1 MEVGLPLQ
9 DTLEGKPYHLG
20 QEILDP
26 EVGIQ
31 HCREG
36 MPYHPGEDSPL
47 GLGLVQDKACSLDQI
62 VAAVACSL
70 AQTVAAVA
78 VGIVVAVADC
88 IDLVAGCMLVRQVR
102 LVVVPLFHL
111 QQTKINRI

>member
-9 DTLEGKPYHLG
+9 GTLEGKPYHLG

-31 HCREG
+31 HCTEG

-47 GLGLVQDKACSLDQI
+47 GLVLVQDKACSLDQI

-70 AQTVAAVA
+70 DQTVAAA

>member
-47 GLGLVQDKACSLDQI
+47 GLVLVQDRACSLDQ
-62 VAAVACSL
+62 
-70 AQTVAAVA
+70 TVAAAA